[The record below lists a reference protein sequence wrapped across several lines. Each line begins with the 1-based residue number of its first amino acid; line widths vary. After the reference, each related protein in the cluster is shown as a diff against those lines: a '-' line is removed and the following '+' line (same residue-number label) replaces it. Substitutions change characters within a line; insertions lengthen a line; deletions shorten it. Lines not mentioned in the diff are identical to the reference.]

1 LQLGLQRPSRSANPA
16 LHHNKWNL
24 KVRKTLIIATAIGI
38 GAAIPAMAH
47 DERPW
52 EKWESIVWTASCET
66 FQTPHHVGFTTC
78 DGAEAEFTII
88 KLFNDGSADI
98 SFKYAPGLG
107 KDSWEAITF
116 TTGPT
121 SAQDFYP
128 ITEVEDE
135 VSNGP
140 VKTYGACR
148 ISGRT
153 LRCVSGGGDNKI
165 TIVYHLISLKEHLLC
180 SGQDGNGDTD
190 TACFDDIPAA
200 EARAAAA
207 NPRAH

>member
-1 LQLGLQRPSRSANPA
+1 
-16 LHHNKWNL
+16 
-24 KVRKTLIIATAIGI
+24 VRKTLIAAACLATAIGVA
-38 GAAIPAMAH
+38 GPAMAQ
-47 DERPW
+47 DERQW

-66 FQTPHHVGFTTC
+66 FQTPHHIGFTTC

-88 KLFNDGSADI
+88 KLFNDGSANI
-98 SFKYAPGLG
+98 SFKYAPGLINKYG
-107 KDSWEAITF
+107 SRDSWEAIYF

-121 SAQDFYP
+121 SAHDFYP
-128 ITEVEDE
+128 VTDVEDE
-135 VSNGP
+135 VSDGP
-140 VKTYGACR
+140 VKTYGACQ
-148 ISGRT
+148 ISGAT

-200 EARAAAA
+200 KARAAAA